1 MSIFDSVGF
10 VKPPKTNPFNL
21 SRQNLMTAQFGKIYP
36 VFWDEIIPGDKFRLS
51 PAALIKLL
59 PLYSPIMQ
67 NINVTFDCFV
77 VPYRLLCKDWK
88 NFIYDANGSK
98 KLMPFLTLSQLLTH
112 SEQGFLLDYLG
123 IPPGF
128 TGTNLSSDE
137 QNFPLNIWPILAYNL
152 IYQNEYR
159 DEDLIPFTAASDFS
173 DVSEVIEYDD
183 SINGDFSSYPWWE
196 SFLELRN
203 RSFRKDYFTSCRP
216 WPQKGVAPSLG
227 FESEV
232 NFKLN
237 SSAVAQTLGA
247 LGLRSSVGSDALDTY
262 VLPLNPQGGSNSA
275 VDGDTGFALGPID
288 VTTNPISGLTAND
301 FRTLFTLQQ
310 WLEKN
315 AVAGSRYIEGTLS
328 YFGVRVKDARAQ
340 EPEFI
345 GRSVMPVQISEVLQT
360 SESNATPQGFRSGV
374 GNAAGYSKPF
384 KYFATEH
391 SVVMVLMSI
400 MPAASYFQ
408 GIRRAWTRTDI
419 FDYPWPEFQRLGE
432 QAVRNMELY
441 VDDQPSD
448 RPSLLDTFGY
458 QSRYAELRSSFNEIH
473 GEFRSTLL
481 NWHCGR
487 QFGNMPLLNQEFIEC
502 DAENDGINRIFNY
515 VKATDKFYCQLFFD
529 YRIKRPFQYHSQP
542 AVI

>member
-67 NINVTFDCFV
+67 TINVTFDCFV

-88 NFIYDANGSK
+88 KFIYDANGSTN
-98 KLMPFLTLSQLLTH
+98 LMPYLRLEQVLKY
-112 SEQGFLLDYLG
+112 SETGSLLDHLG
-123 IPPGF
+123 IP
-128 TGTNLSSDE
+128 TNVDTSTLLDE
-137 QNFPLNIWPILAYNL
+137 ERDFPLNIWPVLAYNL

-159 DEDLIPFTAASDFS
+159 DEDLIPFTAAADYSDP
-173 DVSEVIEYDD
+173 SEVVEYDD
-183 SINGDFSSYPWWE
+183 DIHGDFSSYPWWV
-196 SFLELRN
+196 SYFELRN
-203 RSFRKDYFTSCRP
+203 RAYRKDYFTSCRP

-237 SSAVAQTLGA
+237 GSAVAQTLGA
-247 LGLRSSVGSDALDTY
+247 LGLRSSVGSDELDTF

-275 VDGDTGFALGPID
+275 VDGDTGLALGPID

-360 SESNATPQGFRSGV
+360 SESAHTPQGFRAGV

-384 KYFATEH
+384 RYFATEH
-391 SVVMVLMSI
+391 SVVIVLMSI
-400 MPAASYFQ
+400 LPSASYFQ
-408 GIRRAWTRTDI
+408 GIRRAWTRTEI

-432 QAVRNMELY
+432 QAVRNMELL
-441 VDDQPSD
+441 VVGDAVR

-473 GEFRSTLL
+473 GEFRDSLL
-481 NWHCGR
+481 SWHCGR
-487 QFGNMPLLNQEFIEC
+487 EFGSMPMLNQEFIEC

-515 VKATDKFYCQLFFD
+515 VDKTDKFYCQLFFD